1 MEEMYVKKFKRMIT
15 TAIATAMVMT
25 VFTPMTA
32 MASNMSA
39 KKTVTG
45 LITISGGNGRM
56 EDVTVSIRY
65 GANSDSDKEW
75 TGTPDSNGR
84 YSIPTDVSIYS
95 LAVLSVKAELPGYAS
110 ASKSIFMGE
119 DSADLIL
126 VADDSA
132 TAFNI
137 GGFITLDG
145 GALPANLCPVVNFN
159 VTNLAQDKDLA
170 FCGGTFI
177 CAAPAGCDVV
187 VTPSLEGY
195 SFSPESFRI
204 DKISDDVDDILF
216 TMTKVEA
223 SVPETEAPPAAEET
237 PAPEETPAEEE
248 TPKAEESSDTVTLYF
263 MTGSSP
269 EDPGEVYA
277 QYEVPKN
284 SRKNTT
290 TISNTIGSSKPKKEG
305 YAFSHWQERSLTDP
319 SKLGN
324 KVSGVIWTNET
335 DQYIY
340 AQYTQNVKLYF
351 MTGSSPD
358 APGEV
363 FAEFE
368 VPMNS
373 RGNTTT
379 VAKTIKTA
387 VPCKVGCEFSH
398 WREAN
403 GNELGNKISG
413 VIWTNESDKY
423 IYAQYK

>member
-1 MEEMYVKKFKRMIT
+1 MFKKFKRIIT
-15 TAIATAMVMT
+15 TVLTTAMVMS
-25 VFTPMTA
+25 VFIPMTA
-32 MASNMSA
+32 MADNNMSEN
-39 KKTVTG
+39 KTVTG
-45 LITISGGNGRM
+45 LITLSGGNGRL
-56 EDVTVSIRY
+56 EDVTISIRY
-65 GANSDSDKEW
+65 GANIDSDKEW
-75 TGTPDSNGR
+75 TGSPDSNGR
-84 YSIPTDVSIYS
+84 YSIPTNVSIYS
-95 LAVLSVKAELPGYAS
+95 LAVLNVKAELPGYAS

-132 TAFNI
+132 NAFNV
-137 GGFITLDG
+137 GGRITLDG
-145 GALPANLCPVVNFN
+145 AALPSNLCPVVNFN
-159 VTNLAQDKDLA
+159 VTNLSQDKDLT
-170 FCGGTFI
+170 FCGGDFI

-195 SFSPESFRI
+195 SFSPESVRI
-204 DKISDDVDDILF
+204 DKISKNEENIYF
-216 TMTKVEA
+216 TMTKIEE
-223 SVPETEAPPAAEET
+223 SMPETEAPPETET
-237 PAPEETPAEEE
+237 PA
-248 TPKAEESSDTVTLYF
+248 AEESSDTVILYF

-269 EDPGEVYA
+269 DDPGEVYA

-290 TISNTIGSSKPKKEG
+290 TIAKTIGSSKPKKEG
-305 YAFSHWQERSLTDP
+305 YTFSHWQERNLSDP
-319 SKLGN
+319 SKLGS

-358 APGEV
+358 DPGEV

-368 VPMNS
+368 VPKNS

-379 VAKTIKTA
+379 IAKTIKTA
-387 VPCKVGCEFSH
+387 VPSKAGYKFSH
-398 WREAN
+398 WREAKLN
-403 GNELGNKISG
+403 NPSVLGNKVSG
-413 VIWTNESDKY
+413 VIWTNDSDQY

>member
-1 MEEMYVKKFKRMIT
+1 MLKQFKRIIT
-15 TAIATAMVMT
+15 TVLTAAMVMT
-25 VFTPMTA
+25 VFAPMTA
-32 MASNMSA
+32 MAANA
-39 KKTVTG
+39 PTKKTVTG
-45 LITISGGNGRM
+45 LITLSGGNGRL

-65 GANSDSDKEW
+65 GANSDSDTEW
-75 TGTPDSNGR
+75 TGRPASNGR
-84 YSIPTDVSIYS
+84 YSIPTNVHKDS

-132 TAFNI
+132 TAYNV
-137 GGFITLDG
+137 GGLITMDG
-145 GALPANLCPVVNFN
+145 AALPPNLCPVVNFN
-159 VTNLAQDKDLA
+159 VTNLSQDKDLT

-177 CAAPAGCDVV
+177 CTAPAGCDVV

-195 SFSPESFRI
+195 RFSPESFRI
-204 DKISDDVDDILF
+204 DKISKNEENINF
-216 TMTKVEA
+216 TMTKIEG
-223 SVPETEAPPAAEET
+223 SMPETEAPPETTESPEAEE
-237 PAPEETPAEEE
+237 P
-248 TPKAEESSDTVTLYF
+248 PKTEESSDTVTLYF
-263 MTGSSP
+263 MTGSSV
-269 EDPGEVYA
+269 EEPGEVFA

-284 SRKNTT
+284 SRKKTT
-290 TISNTIGSSKPKKEG
+290 TIAKTIGSSKPKKDG
-305 YAFSHWQERSLTDP
+305 YTFSHWQERSLSDP
-319 SKLGN
+319 SKMGN

-363 FAEFE
+363 FAEFD
-368 VPMNS
+368 VPKNS

-379 VAKTIKTA
+379 IGKTIKTA
-387 VPCKVGCEFSH
+387 VPCKAGCEFSH
-398 WREAN
+398 WREAD
-403 GNELGNKISG
+403 GNKLGNKVSG
-413 VIWTNESDKY
+413 VIWTNDSDKY